1 MADTSN
7 LTTFLGDVADAIR
20 EKKGTELPIP
30 AANFDTEILGIET
43 GTDTSDATATAND
56 IISPK
61 TAYIAGGKVTG
72 GITANYEQVASGNFV
87 IRTCDL
93 TQLTDTSSNCGFGIS
108 PDGKIIAHHDGSNVY
123 FYLYNEVTGEFEYKL
138 QRTYTTGDDY
148 SGIALSS
155 LGAFG
160 NNNLFLCSISY
171 DSSSGSS
178 STYIYVC
185 DITSGEFTHLASVLP
200 KASPRVF
207 LLKDDKV
214 YILSFYGYYDYL
226 YLMEIYI
233 NTSGKYATRDLF
245 YISSANNGP
254 VANSTA
260 YVGFVN
266 ANTILFYYSGT
277 QCRTCIQCFD
287 DTNSKTSYNLISGS
301 VFVPNP
307 SMNYVCQDGV
317 IKQLVYNTQT
327 GEYHTIDL
335 ETPIDID
342 DFGEDIYDDVYKF
355 YQWLADDVIVI
366 GAQKKSTQS
375 IREFK
380 IYRIDYTN
388 NSITLLD
395 TFDTE
400 NMARI
405 DSYGTVYGIP
415 HYFYQITSLFNGG
428 SYLSLNSTTGAAG
441 HTLTTTPSENLIS
454 FTRNGINYLDT
465 SGTLTSS
472 DQVLE
477 NCIFYANNAKNVGS
491 MPNNGNLHYDVSTSE
506 QVIPE
511 GYTSGGTIAASPLT
525 TEDYEDCLSLTQQI
539 LGEDA
544 SL

>member
-1 MADTSN
+1 MRILIDIYSM
-7 LTTFLGDVADAIR
+7 LIGD
-20 EKKGTELPIP
+20 GYP
-30 AANFDTEILGIET
+30 
-43 GTDTSDATATAND
+43 TANTG
-56 IISPK
+56 S
-61 TAYIAGGKVTG
+61 YI
-72 GITANYEQVASGNFV
+72 
-87 IRTCDL
+87 
-93 TQLTDTSSNCGFGIS
+93 
-108 PDGKIIAHHDGSNVY
+108 
-123 FYLYNEVTGEFEYKL
+123 EFL
-138 QRTYTTGDDY
+138 ND
-148 SGIALSS
+148 
-155 LGAFG
+155 
-160 NNNLFLCSISY
+160 
-171 DSSSGSS
+171 
-178 STYIYVC
+178 
-185 DITSGEFTHLASVLP
+185 
-200 KASPRVF
+200 
-207 LLKDDKV
+207 
-214 YILSFYGYYDYL
+214 
-226 YLMEIYI
+226 
-233 NTSGKYATRDLF
+233 
-245 YISSANNGP
+245 
-254 VANSTA
+254 
-260 YVGFVN
+260 
-266 ANTILFYYSGT
+266 NTILFYYSYTGT
-277 QCRTCIQCFD
+277 SYRTCIQCFD
-287 DTNSKTSYNLISGS
+287 DNNSKTSYNLISGS

-307 SMNYVCQDGV
+307 SMNYVCQDGIV
-317 IKQLVYNTQT
+317 KQLVYNTQT

-342 DFGEDIYDDVYKF
+342 DFSEDVYSVNNKF

-366 GAQKKSTQS
+366 GAEKKNTQS

-415 HYFYQITSLFNGG
+415 HDFSHIIGLFSSG
-428 SYLSLNSTTGAAG
+428 SYLSLSSATGAVG

-454 FTRNGINYLDT
+454 FARNGINYLDT